1 MCAPSN
7 LSALTSRVPFVTSL
21 THFCQAQ
28 LEPSDGTIRV
38 KERKVNI
45 DVTRNRGRVNIEVWR
60 ADNED
65 VVYFN
70 GDISNLDQLLWC
82 SFSRSQVRAIRA
94 KILACLPA

>member
-1 MCAPSN
+1 MCAP
-7 LSALTSRVPFVTSL
+7 SALTSRVPFFASL

-28 LEPSDGTIRV
+28 REPSDNTIYV
-38 KERKVNI
+38 QERKVVV
-45 DVTRNRGRVNIEVWR
+45 DVTRNRGRVNIEIWR

-82 SFSRSQVRAIRA
+82 SFSKSQVRAIRA

>member
-7 LSALTSRVPFVTSL
+7 ITSTAFFFTTL

-28 LEPSDGTIRV
+28 LEPSNGTILV
-38 KERKVNI
+38 KERKVVV
-45 DVTRNRGRVNIEVWR
+45 DVMRNRGRVSIEVWR

-70 GDISNLDQLLWC
+70 GDLSNLDQLLWC
-82 SFSRSQVRAIRA
+82 SFSKSQVKAIRA
-94 KILACLPA
+94 KILATLTA